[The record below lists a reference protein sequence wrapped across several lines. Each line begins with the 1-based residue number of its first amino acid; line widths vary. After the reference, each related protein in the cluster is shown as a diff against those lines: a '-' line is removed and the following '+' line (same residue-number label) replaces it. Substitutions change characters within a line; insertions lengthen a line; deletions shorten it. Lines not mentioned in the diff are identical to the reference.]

1 MTRIFDQA
9 AKEAK
14 KMNEG
19 LALKGKVA
27 IVTGGASG
35 IGRATALLL
44 AGQGARVFVGDC
56 KIGPEVAAEFE
67 QAGIHLQPSDVRR
80 SEDVARLAGAAVSA
94 AGGVDILVNNAG
106 IVMVGQVTELN
117 EADWDACLDTN
128 LKAAFLFA
136 RSVIPSMKERG
147 GGVIVN
153 ISSNAGLLPRA
164 HDPIYSTSKGA
175 INALTRSLALSHAPD
190 RIRVNAVCPGPV
202 AETGIMEADLA
213 KAADRAVTAQRMI
226 DASPLAKAF
235 NRMITPEEV
244 AEAVLYL
251 VSDAAAMVTGTCIAI
266 DGGKSLGVPGK

>member
-1 MTRIFDQA
+1 MTSTNSAIESR
-9 AKEAK
+9 
-14 KMNEG
+14 G
-19 LALKGKVA
+19 LEGKVA

-44 AGQGARVFVGDC
+44 AKEGARVYVGDY
-56 KIGPEVAAEFE
+56 KIGTHVAAEFE
-67 QAGIHLQPSDVRR
+67 KARIHLQPCDVRN
-80 SEDVARLAGAAVSA
+80 SEDVARLVGAAVSA

-106 IVMVGQVTELN
+106 IVMVGQIPELS

-202 AETGIMEADLA
+202 AETGIMDADLA
-213 KAADRAVTAQRMI
+213 KAVDPAATAQRMI
-226 DASPLAKAF
+226 DASPLAKGF
-235 NRMITPEEV
+235 GRMITPEEV

-251 VSDAAAMVTGTCIAI
+251 ASDAAAMVTGTCIAI